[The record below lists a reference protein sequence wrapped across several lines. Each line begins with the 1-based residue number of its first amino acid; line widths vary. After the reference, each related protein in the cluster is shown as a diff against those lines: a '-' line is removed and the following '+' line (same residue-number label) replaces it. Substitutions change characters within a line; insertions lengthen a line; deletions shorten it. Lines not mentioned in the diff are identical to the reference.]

1 MLILIAVFVTASA
14 GALRCE
20 PSTQAGRMCGEKVVG
35 GAASGATEDEARKA
49 ATSWWSSR
57 AGALGPGYEDWD
69 RAADKKIVCEASKGG
84 SVACTASARPCLP
97 DGVVPDD
104 GKRLEL

>member
-1 MLILIAVFVTASA
+1 VFLKLLLFVSSA
-14 GALRCE
+14 DALRCE
-20 PSTQAGRMCGEKVVG
+20 QVKPTGRLCGDKVIG
-35 GAASGATEDEARKA
+35 GTASGATVDEARKA

-57 AGALGPGYEDWD
+57 AGALGRGYEEWE
-69 RAADKKIVCEASKGG
+69 RAADKKIVCEGATGG

-97 DGVVPDD
+97 EGVVPDD